1 MNTVNTF
8 LGKTVLTLAFVAGM
22 IDMVALPVWV
32 GAFMQHYQY
41 SPPQAGLTVTL
52 FLAGVVLAS
61 LFFAP
66 KFNRLNQRM
75 VATIGFAV
83 AGMSFFA
90 VSLQPAVVASF
101 STVAA
106 LHLLAGVGAGA
117 GLSATHG
124 SIGRSHNPHRLW
136 AISNVALGVFAVVF
150 LGGMPKV
157 IQGVG
162 VVALFQGFSALMF
175 LACVIS
181 LLAFPATDKS
191 TEALQAADVAGK
203 KPIPRAA
210 WFIVGVVICLTINQA
225 MVFSFVERIGAAH
238 GFTAD
243 QVTSVLIALGL
254 VNLLPGALAALL
266 QTKLSP
272 SIVGMAGPIGQA
284 ALALTMTLSVG
295 FAPYA
300 VAAALYVS
308 MVIFTHT
315 FLFGVLA
322 KLDTSGRTVAA
333 TPAMMM
339 AGSCVGPVIG
349 GTLIQAFGYPGLGY
363 AACVVSAIAVFLMM
377 QERRTNA

>member
-66 KFNRLNQRM
+66 KFNRLNQRT
-75 VATIGFAV
+75 VATIGFAT
-83 AGMSFFA
+83 AALSFFA
-90 VSLQPAVVASF
+90 VSLQPTVVASF
-101 STVAA
+101 GMVAG
-106 LHLLAGVGAGA
+106 LHVLAGIGAGS

-124 SIGRSHNPHRLW
+124 SLGRSENPHRMW
-136 AISNVALGVFAVVF
+136 AISNVALGIFAVAF
-150 LGGMPKV
+150 FGGMPKL
-157 IQGVG
+157 IQTTGV
-162 VVALFQGFSALMF
+162 AILFQGFSALML

-181 LLAFPATDKS
+181 MLAFPSTDKS
-191 TEALQAADVAGK
+191 ASAVLAAEAVNK

-238 GFTAD
+238 GFTTD

-254 VNLLPGALAALL
+254 VNLLPGVLAALL

-284 ALALTMTLSVG
+284 VLALTMTLSVG

-300 VAAALYVS
+300 VAAALYVA

-339 AGSCVGPVIG
+339 AGSCIGPVIG
-349 GTLIQAFGYPGLGY
+349 GTLIQAFGYPGLAY
-363 AACVVSAIAVFLMM
+363 AACVVSVIAVFLML